1 MEIKVHTK
9 GLNYGPKLEDYV
21 NKRLERLDRY
31 LPNITEANLELSS
44 EGRSNQPI
52 AQLTIR
58 NQRGMIFRVEDKKQQ
73 DIFAAVD
80 AVADKMSRQ
89 IRQYKT
95 KQRRKGK
102 ERWTEAVDPELIA
115 IPFEEGEAEDAAE
128 DIAEVKII
136 RRKDVLL
143 TPMHEDEAV
152 EQLELLGHDFF
163 VFLNGDTG
171 KVCVLYKRQDGDYGL
186 LNTDTA

>member
-1 MEIKVHTK
+1 MEIKVHTR

-21 NKRLERLDRY
+21 NKKIDRLGRY
-31 LPNITEANLELSS
+31 LPNIITADLELSS
-44 EGRSNQPI
+44 EGRSNQPV

-58 NQRGMIFRVEDKKQQ
+58 NQRGVIFRAEDKKQE
-73 DIFAAVD
+73 DIFSAID

-102 ERWTEAVDPELIA
+102 ERWSNAVDPELIEM
-115 IPFEEGEAEDAAE
+115 PFDEAEPESAE
-128 DIAEVKII
+128 EMAETKIL
-136 RRKDVLL
+136 RRKDVTLA
-143 TPMHEDEAV
+143 PMNEDEAV
-152 EQLELLGHDFF
+152 EQLEMLGHDFF

-171 KVCVLYKRQDGDYGL
+171 HVCVVYKRQDGNFGV
-186 LNTDTA
+186 LNTQTV

>member
-1 MEIKVHTK
+1 MEINVHTK

-102 ERWTEAVDPELIA
+102 ERWTDAVDPELIA

>member
-1 MEIKVHTK
+1 MEIKVHTR

-44 EGRSNQPI
+44 EGRSNQPV

-58 NQRGMIFRVEDKKQQ
+58 NQRGVIFRVEDKKQQ
-73 DIFAAVD
+73 DIFSAVD

-102 ERWTEAVDPELIA
+102 ERWTDAVDPDLIA
-115 IPFEEGEAEDAAE
+115 IPFEEGEAEDEAE
-128 DIAEVKII
+128 EIVEVKII

-171 KVCVLYKRQDGDYGL
+171 KVCILYKRQDGDYGL